1 MIKLA
6 LLFKEGIRI
15 NIYDDIGLVKGV
27 GPKLKERL
35 NKVGIFTVLDL
46 LLYFPRDYEFLN
58 DDISLNGDTSDEK
71 AILKC
76 KVQSY
81 GSSIRTRNGKTLTT
95 INFTYNNLKVIGK
108 WFNQPYIKRNFIL
121 GNEYNLMG
129 KFKKVNNTL
138 EVINPLI
145 PCKEANKS
153 EILPIYTL
161 KNGLT
166 NKILVKLINEIL
178 KNMIIKEN
186 LPDEIVKKYKLIS
199 LDKAI
204 RSIHFPEGRGELQS
218 AINRLKFQELF
229 TYSLK
234 IIMMKAHIKKENSG
248 ISFKM
253 SPLLKDLKDSL
264 PYTLTNAQSR
274 TLREILLDQKR
285 NIAMNRLVQGDVGSG
300 KTLVALISMFNVY
313 MNGYQTVLM
322 APTEILANQ
331 HYAEA
336 KKYLDKF
343 GVDIELLTG
352 STKEK
357 EKKRIK
363 EKIASGKEIMLIG
376 THALI
381 QDDVELNNLGLVVT
395 DEQHR
400 FGVEQRSRLINKNK
414 RADVL
419 VMTATPIPRTL
430 SLYLYSDLDI
440 SIIDELP
447 PGRKP
452 IDTMLVDMNQR
463 MKAYNFALKEVEKG
477 RQFYIVSPLIEE
489 NEKLNL
495 NSVEKIY
502 EELKNGIFKDVRI
515 EILHGK
521 MAGKDKDK
529 IINTFKNGEIKGI
542 ISTTVI
548 EVGVNVPNS
557 TMMIIENAERFGLA
571 QLHQLR
577 GRVGRGEHK
586 SYCILIANTKND
598 ITRRRMEIMT
608 ESSDGFYI
616 AEEDLKLRGA
626 GEVFGMRQ
634 HGDEGFILANVV
646 DDINILKCANHEA
659 KLIVNNINE
668 DNKKLCTEI
677 MRGIERNSRYICFN

>member
-58 DDISLNGDTSDEK
+58 DDISLNGDISDEK

-186 LPDEIVKKYKLIS
+186 LPEEIVKKYKLIS

-253 SPLLKDLKDSL
+253 SPLLKELKESL

>member
-76 KVQSY
+76 KAKSY

-204 RSIHFPEGRGELQS
+204 RSIHFPAGRGELQS

-253 SPLLKDLKDSL
+253 SPLLKDLKESL

-336 KKYLDKF
+336 KKYLDQF

-419 VMTATPIPRTL
+419 VMTSTPIPRTL

-521 MAGKDKDK
+521 MAGKNKDK

>member
-58 DDISLNGDTSDEK
+58 DDISLNGDISDEK

-253 SPLLKDLKDSL
+253 SPLLKDLKESL

-336 KKYLDKF
+336 KKYLEQF

-363 EKIASGKEIMLIG
+363 EKIASGKGIMLIG

-521 MAGKDKDK
+521 MSGKDKDK

-577 GRVGRGEHK
+577 GRVGRGKHK